1 MKSQRYRLI
10 ILLIATLITSS
21 CENYLINGDLDGFW
35 QVTSIENKE
44 FEDTTYCNGDK
55 YYSFQRELVLVSYV
69 SPDIPTGQIK
79 ENYIAYFTHE
89 NDTIAMTDF
98 RIYLDREGTPAPL
111 TKLKKFG
118 IYDTFSTFYVER
130 LNKRVL
136 ILNSEK
142 SRIILKKH

>member
-35 QVTSIENKE
+35 QVKSIENKQVG
-44 FEDTTYCNGDK
+44 DTTYCNGEF

-89 NDTIAMTDF
+89 NDSIAMTDF
-98 RIYLDREGTPAPL
+98 RIYLDREGTQAPL
-111 TKLKKFG
+111 SKLEKFG
-118 IYDTFSTFYVER
+118 IYDTYSNFYVEK
-130 LNKRVL
+130 LNKKNL
-136 ILNSEK
+136 ILSSDM
-142 SRIILKKH
+142 SRIVLQKH